1 MIANSYG
8 GTWESVPG
16 DSATNSSKI
25 RSTTRRNHKII
36 LDGTWAKLLNARK
49 TAGVYQIGSSQLRLQ
64 LLSLQRVSGLNT
76 VAATAESKTST
87 MTVDALTPWQ
97 RNCAI
102 RKKITTPTQFTH
114 TLVRS
119 LNARSVNTD

>member
-64 LLSLQRVSGLNT
+64 LLSLQRVSDLNT

-97 RNCAI
+97 RNCPI
-102 RKKITTPTQFTH
+102 RKEITTPTQFTH

-119 LNARSVNTD
+119 LNARTANTD